1 VSANLVPQLLT
12 KDKTGQHATVCHWV
26 LQCAKN
32 SNFLPSIITGDETLV
47 DNYDPKTKQ
56 MSQWKM
62 PMSHQQKKL
71 RKVWSKVKLMLIYFS
86 DVEGLVHHEFP
97 PQVQKMNQS
106 L

>member
-1 VSANLVPQLLT
+1 
-12 KDKTGQHATVCHWV
+12 V

-32 SNFLPSIITGDETLV
+32 NIFLPSIIIGDETLV
-47 DNYDPKTKQ
+47 DNYYPETKQ

-62 PMSHQQKKL
+62 PMSPQQKKP
-71 RKVWSKVKLMLIYFS
+71 RKVWSKVKLMLIDFS

-97 PQVQKMNQS
+97 PQVQKMNQT

>member
-1 VSANLVPQLLT
+1 
-12 KDKTGQHATVCHWV
+12 V
-26 LQCAKN
+26 LQCGKN
-32 SNFLPSIITGDETLV
+32 SIFPPSIIIGDETLV
-47 DNYDPKTKQ
+47 DNYDPGTKQ

-62 PMSHQQKKL
+62 AMSPQQKKL
-71 RKVWSKVKLMLIYFS
+71 RKVWSKVKLTLIDFL